1 MFIIFKC
8 FLLIYPISLCV
19 ASPYAFSEGL
29 TAERVLFS
37 ITPRLCVLV
46 ADGDICRDDIELR
59 WQSSIPHSVCMYQNL
74 DEQPLACW
82 KHANFGTY
90 TMQLSASESLIFYL
104 RDMSEVETLS
114 TVEFSV
120 IKNNN
125 IRRKRR
131 SSWSFF

>member
-1 MFIIFKC
+1 M
-8 FLLIYPISLCV
+8 
-19 ASPYAFSEGL
+19 
-29 TAERVLFS
+29 
-37 ITPRLCVLV
+37 LV
-46 ADGDICRDDIELR
+46 ADGDSCRDDIELR
-59 WQSSIPHSVCMYQNL
+59 WQSSISHSVCMYQNL

-82 KHANFGTY
+82 TYANLGTY
-90 TMQLSASESLIFYL
+90 TMQLSTSESLIFYL

-114 TVEFSV
+114 TVEFLV

>member
-1 MFIIFKC
+1 
-8 FLLIYPISLCV
+8 
-19 ASPYAFSEGL
+19 
-29 TAERVLFS
+29 
-37 ITPRLCVLV
+37 
-46 ADGDICRDDIELR
+46 
-59 WQSSIPHSVCMYQNL
+59 MYQNL

-82 KHANFGTY
+82 KHANLGTY
-90 TMQLSASESLIFYL
+90 RMQLSASESLIFYL

>member
-1 MFIIFKC
+1 MVC
-8 FLLIYPISLCV
+8 SGSLCV
-19 ASPYAFSEGL
+19 ASPYAFSAG
-29 TAERVLFS
+29 AAVDRILFS

-46 ADGDICRDDIELR
+46 SDSDFCHDNVELH
-59 WQSSIPHSVCMYQNL
+59 WQSPISYSVCMYQNL

-82 KHANFGTY
+82 THANLGTY
-90 TMQLSASESLIFYL
+90 TMQLSASESLTFYL
-104 RDMSEVETLS
+104 RNMSEAETLS

-125 IRRKRR
+125 NVRRKRR